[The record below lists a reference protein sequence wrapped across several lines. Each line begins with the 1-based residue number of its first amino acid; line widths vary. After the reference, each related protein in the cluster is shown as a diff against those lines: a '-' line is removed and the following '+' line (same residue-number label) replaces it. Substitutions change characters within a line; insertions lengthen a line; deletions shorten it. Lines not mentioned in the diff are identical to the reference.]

1 MRKYLAAAFFA
12 AIPFGFFLANGLPEA
27 SAREGGFLGNLFSKR
42 KAKECET
49 PCVEPAKTTPVKTQE
64 PKKETPKPEVKPE
77 PKKETPKP
85 EVKPEPKKETPKPEV
100 KPEPKKETPKP
111 EVKPEPKK
119 ETPKPEVKPEP
130 KKEAPKTEVKK
141 ETPKSE
147 PKKEVAKADPKKE
160 TPKDEPKKTA
170 SASSS
175 TPPAGFV
182 NLFNGK
188 DFSNWWGFGTSD
200 PRKFKALPP
209 AEQAK
214 IKEANMKDILA
225 HWKVEGNEIVNDGK
239 GLYLTTEKEFADYE
253 LHLEYKMLPKGD
265 SGIYLKYTP
274 QVQIWDYTD
283 KDKFKIGAD
292 KGSGGLWNNS
302 AGAPGKD
309 PLVLADK
316 PFGEWNK
323 FRIIQVGARTTVYLN
338 DKLVVDNA
346 ILENY
351 FDRKMPLLQK
361 GAIQLQTHGSEIRWK
376 NIFIKELSPEE
387 ANKHLASKANSGFES
402 IFDGKTLKGWTGS
415 VDNYEVVDDSI
426 QCKKGKGG
434 VLYTDKKYSDFV
446 VRLEFMVP
454 PGGNN
459 GLAIRY
465 PGGNKDAAYIGMT
478 ELQVLDSED
487 ARYAKLDPRQYHGS
501 SYGMA
506 PAHRGYLRAPNTWN
520 YQEVTVKGSTIK
532 VELNGNIILDTDLSK
547 ITEYM
552 AKSPHPGKD
561 LKEGHFG
568 FAGHSDPVRFRNLQI
583 KPIAAK

>member
-1 MRKYLAAAFFA
+1 MRKYLATALVAVL
-12 AIPFGFFLANGLPEA
+12 PLGFFLANGSSEA
-27 SAREGGFLGNLFSKR
+27 SARDRGFLSNLFSKR
-42 KAKECET
+42 KATESEV
-49 PCVEPAKTTPVKTQE
+49 PCAEPAKAQE

-119 ETPKPEVKPEP
+119 ETPKPEVK
-130 KKEAPKTEVKK
+130 K

-147 PKKEVAKADPKKE
+147 PKKEVAKPEVKKE
-160 TPKDEPKKTA
+160 APKSEPKKA
-170 SASSS
+170 APASSS

-188 DFSNWWGFGTSD
+188 DFGNWWGFGTSD

-214 IKEANMKDILA
+214 IKEANMKDIQA

-274 QVQIWDYTD
+274 QVQIWDFLD
-283 KDKFKIGAD
+283 KEKFKIGAD

-323 FRIIQVGARTTVYLN
+323 FRIIQVGARTTIYLN

-351 FDRKMPLLQK
+351 FDRKMPLLYK

-387 ANKHLASKANSGFES
+387 ANKHLASKGNTGFES

-415 VDNYEVVDDSI
+415 SDNYEVVDDFI

-434 VLYTDKKYSDFV
+434 VLYTEKKYSDFV

-465 PGGNKDAAYIGMT
+465 PGGNKDSAYIGMT
-478 ELQVLDSED
+478 ELQVLDNED
-487 ARYAKLDPRQYHGS
+487 AKYAKLDARQYHGS

-506 PAHRGYLRAPNTWN
+506 AAHRGYLRAPNTWN

-547 ITEYM
+547 ITDYM

-583 KPIAAK
+583 KPIVSK

>member
-1 MRKYLAAAFFA
+1 MRKYLATALFA
-12 AIPFGFFLANGLPEA
+12 VLPLGFFLANGLSEA
-27 SAREGGFLGNLFSKR
+27 SARDRGFLSNLFSRR
-42 KAKECET
+42 KATET
-49 PCVEPAKTTPVKTQE
+49 QVPCVETAKVQE
-64 PKKETPKPEVKPE
+64 PKKEAPKPEVKPEPKKETPKPEVKKETPKPEVKPE

-85 EVKPEPKKETPKPEV
+85 EVKKETPKPEA
-100 KPEPKKETPKP
+100 
-111 EVKPEPKK
+111 
-119 ETPKPEVKPEP
+119 
-130 KKEAPKTEVKK
+130 KKEAPK
-141 ETPKSE
+141 PE
-147 PKKEVAKADPKKE
+147 PKKEVAKAEVKKE
-160 TPKDEPKKTA
+160 APKPEVKKEVPP
-170 SASSS
+170 SSS

-188 DFSNWWGFGTSD
+188 DFGNWWGFGTSD

-214 IKEANMKDILA
+214 LKESNMKDILA

-265 SGIYLKYTP
+265 SGVYLKYTP
-274 QVQIWDYTD
+274 QVQIWDFLD
-283 KDKFKIGAD
+283 KEKFKIGAD

-302 AGAPGKD
+302 PGAPGKD

-323 FRIIQVGARTTVYLN
+323 FRIIQVGARTTIYLN

-351 FDRKMPLLQK
+351 FDRKLPLLYK

-376 NIFIKELSPEE
+376 NIFIKELSPDE
-387 ANKHLASKANSGFES
+387 ANKHLASKVNTGFES

-415 VDNYEVVDDSI
+415 NDNYEVVDNSI

-434 VLYTDKKYSDFV
+434 VLYTEKKYSDFV

-465 PGGNKDAAYIGMT
+465 PGGNKDSAYIGMT
-478 ELQVLDSED
+478 ELQVLDNED
-487 ARYAKLDPRQYHGS
+487 AKYAKLDARQYHGS

-506 PAHRGYLRAPNTWN
+506 AAHRGYLRAPNTWN

-552 AKSPHPGKD
+552 AKTPHPGKD

>member
-1 MRKYLAAAFFA
+1 MRKYLATALFA
-12 AIPFGFFLANGLPEA
+12 VLPLGFFLANGSSEA
-27 SAREGGFLGNLFSKR
+27 SARDRGFLSNLFSKR
-42 KAKECET
+42 KATECEV
-49 PCVEPAKTTPVKTQE
+49 PCATPAKVQE

-85 EVKPEPKKETPKPEV
+85 EVK
-100 KPEPKKETPKP
+100 
-111 EVKPEPKK
+111 K

-130 KKEAPKTEVKK
+130 KKEAPKPEVKK
-141 ETPKSE
+141 EAPKSE
-147 PKKEVAKADPKKE
+147 PKKEVAKAEVKKE
-160 TPKDEPKKTA
+160 APKDEPKKTA
-170 SASSS
+170 PASSS

-188 DFSNWWGFGTSD
+188 DFGNWWGFGTSD

-214 IKEANMKDILA
+214 LKESNMKDILA

-274 QVQIWDYTD
+274 QVQIWDFLD
-283 KDKFKIGAD
+283 KEKFKIGAD

-302 AGAPGKD
+302 PGAPGKD

-323 FRIIQVGARTTVYLN
+323 FRIIQVGARTTIYLN

-351 FDRKMPLLQK
+351 FDRKMPLLYK

-376 NIFIKELSPEE
+376 NIFIKELSPDE
-387 ANKHLASKANSGFES
+387 ANKHLASKGNTGFES
-402 IFDGKTLKGWTGS
+402 IFDGKTLKGWAGS
-415 VDNYEVVDDSI
+415 SDNYEVVDDSI

-434 VLYTDKKYSDFV
+434 VLYTEKKYSDFV

-465 PGGNKDAAYIGMT
+465 PGGNKDSAYIGMT
-478 ELQVLDSED
+478 ELQVLDNED
-487 ARYAKLDPRQYHGS
+487 ARYAKLDARQYHGS

-506 PAHRGYLRAPNTWN
+506 AAHRGYLRAPNTWN

>member
-49 PCVEPAKTTPVKTQE
+49 PCVEPAKTTPVKTQ
-64 PKKETPKPEVKPE
+64 
-77 PKKETPKP
+77 
-85 EVKPEPKKETPKPEV
+85 
-100 KPEPKKETPKP
+100 
-111 EVKPEPKK
+111 EPKK

-583 KPIAAK
+583 KPIAPK

>member
-85 EVKPEPKKETPKPEV
+85 EVKPEPKKE
-100 KPEPKKETPKP
+100 
-111 EVKPEPKK
+111 
-119 ETPKPEVKPEP
+119 
-130 KKEAPKTEVKK
+130 APKTEVKK
-141 ETPKSE
+141 EAPKSE

>member
-12 AIPFGFFLANGLPEA
+12 AIPFGFFLATGLPEA

-49 PCVEPAKTTPVKTQE
+49 PCVEPAKTTPVKTQ
-64 PKKETPKPEVKPE
+64 
-77 PKKETPKP
+77 
-85 EVKPEPKKETPKPEV
+85 
-100 KPEPKKETPKP
+100 EPKKETPKP

>member
-1 MRKYLAAAFFA
+1 MRKYLATALFA
-12 AIPFGFFLANGLPEA
+12 VLPLGFFLANGSSEA
-27 SAREGGFLGNLFSKR
+27 SARDRGFLSNLFSKR
-42 KAKECET
+42 KATECEV
-49 PCVEPAKTTPVKTQE
+49 PCAT
-64 PKKETPKPEVKPE
+64 
-77 PKKETPKP
+77 
-85 EVKPEPKKETPKPEV
+85 
-100 KPEPKKETPKP
+100 
-111 EVKPEPKK
+111 
-119 ETPKPEVKPEP
+119 
-130 KKEAPKTEVKK
+130 
-141 ETPKSE
+141 S
-147 PKKEVAKADPKKE
+147 AKAEVKKE
-160 TPKDEPKKTA
+160 TPKDEPKKA
-170 SASSS
+170 APASSS

-188 DFSNWWGFGTSD
+188 DFGNWWGFGTSD

-214 IKEANMKDILA
+214 LKESNMKDILA

-274 QVQIWDYTD
+274 QVQIWDFTD

-302 AGAPGKD
+302 PGASGKD

-351 FDRKMPLLQK
+351 FDRKMPLLYK

-376 NIFIKELSPEE
+376 NIFIKELSPDE
-387 ANKHLASKANSGFES
+387 ANKHLASKGNTGFES
-402 IFDGKTLKGWTGS
+402 IFDGKTLKGWAGS
-415 VDNYEVVDDSI
+415 SDNYEVVDDSI

-434 VLYTDKKYSDFV
+434 VLYTEKKYSDFV

-465 PGGNKDAAYIGMT
+465 PGGNKDSAYIGMT

-487 ARYAKLDPRQYHGS
+487 ARYAKLDARQYHGS

-506 PAHRGYLRAPNTWN
+506 AAHRGYLRAPNTWN

>member
-119 ETPKPEVKPEP
+119 E
-130 KKEAPKTEVKK
+130 APKTEVKK
-141 ETPKSE
+141 EAPKSE

>member
-1 MRKYLAAAFFA
+1 VDFSHQFFNSFEVTPMRKYLATALFA
-12 AIPFGFFLANGLPEA
+12 VLPLGFFLANGSSEA
-27 SAREGGFLGNLFSKR
+27 SARDRGFLSNLFSKR
-42 KAKECET
+42 KATECEV
-49 PCVEPAKTTPVKTQE
+49 PCAEPAKAQE

-77 PKKETPKP
+77 PKKEMP
-85 EVKPEPKKETPKPEV
+85 
-100 KPEPKKETPKP
+100 
-111 EVKPEPKK
+111 KPEPKK

-130 KKEAPKTEVKK
+130 KKEAPKPEPKKEAPKPEVKK
-141 ETPKSE
+141 E
-147 PKKEVAKADPKKE
+147 A
-160 TPKDEPKKTA
+160 PKDEPKKTA
-170 SASSS
+170 PVTSS

-214 IKEANMKDILA
+214 IKEANMKDIQA

-274 QVQIWDYTD
+274 QVQIWDFLD
-283 KDKFKIGAD
+283 KEKFKIGAD

-302 AGAPGKD
+302 PGAPGKD

-323 FRIIQVGARTTVYLN
+323 FRIIQVGARTTIYLN

-351 FDRKMPLLQK
+351 FDRKLPLLYK

-387 ANKHLASKANSGFES
+387 ANKHLASKGNTGFES
-402 IFDGKTLKGWTGS
+402 LFDGKTLKGWTGS
-415 VDNYEVVDDSI
+415 SDNYEIVDNSI

-434 VLYTDKKYSDFV
+434 VLYTEKKYSDFV

-478 ELQVLDSED
+478 ELQVLDNED
-487 ARYAKLDPRQYHGS
+487 ARYAKLDARQYHGS

-506 PAHRGYLRAPNTWN
+506 AAHRGYLRAPNTWN

-547 ITEYM
+547 ITDYM

-583 KPIAAK
+583 KPIVAK

>member
-49 PCVEPAKTTPVKTQE
+49 PCVEPAKTTPVKTQ
-64 PKKETPKPEVKPE
+64 
-77 PKKETPKP
+77 
-85 EVKPEPKKETPKPEV
+85 
-100 KPEPKKETPKP
+100 EPKKETPKP

>member
-1 MRKYLAAAFFA
+1 MRKYLATALVAVL
-12 AIPFGFFLANGLPEA
+12 PLGFFLANGSSEA
-27 SAREGGFLGNLFSKR
+27 SARDRGFLSNLFSKR
-42 KAKECET
+42 KATESEV
-49 PCVEPAKTTPVKTQE
+49 PCAEPAKAQE

-85 EVKPEPKKETPKPEV
+85 EVK
-100 KPEPKKETPKP
+100 
-111 EVKPEPKK
+111 
-119 ETPKPEVKPEP
+119 
-130 KKEAPKTEVKK
+130 KEA
-141 ETPKSE
+141 PKSE
-147 PKKEVAKADPKKE
+147 PKKAAPV
-160 TPKDEPKKTA
+160 
-170 SASSS
+170 SSS

-188 DFSNWWGFGTSD
+188 DFGNWWGFGTSD

-214 IKEANMKDILA
+214 IKEANMKDIQA

-274 QVQIWDYTD
+274 QVQIWDFLD
-283 KDKFKIGAD
+283 KEKFKIGAD

-323 FRIIQVGARTTVYLN
+323 FRIIQVGARTTIYLN

-351 FDRKMPLLQK
+351 FDRKMPLLYK

-387 ANKHLASKANSGFES
+387 ANKHLASKGNTGFES

-415 VDNYEVVDDSI
+415 SDNYEVVDDFI

-434 VLYTDKKYSDFV
+434 VLYTEKKYSDFV

-465 PGGNKDAAYIGMT
+465 PGGNKDSAYIGMT
-478 ELQVLDSED
+478 ELQVLDNED
-487 ARYAKLDPRQYHGS
+487 AKYAKLDARQYHGS

-506 PAHRGYLRAPNTWN
+506 AAHRGYLRAPNTWN

-547 ITEYM
+547 ITDYM

-583 KPIAAK
+583 KPIVSK

>member
-1 MRKYLAAAFFA
+1 MRKYLATALFA
-12 AIPFGFFLANGLPEA
+12 VLPLGFFLANGSSEA
-27 SAREGGFLGNLFSKR
+27 SARDRGFLSNLFSKR
-42 KAKECET
+42 KATECEA
-49 PCVEPAKTTPVKTQE
+49 PCAEPAKAQE

-85 EVKPEPKKETPKPEV
+85 EVK
-100 KPEPKKETPKP
+100 
-111 EVKPEPKK
+111 K

-130 KKEAPKTEVKK
+130 KKEAPKPEVKK
-141 ETPKSE
+141 EAPKSE
-147 PKKEVAKADPKKE
+147 PKKEVAKAEVKKE
-160 TPKDEPKKTA
+160 APKDEPKKTA
-170 SASSS
+170 PASSS

-188 DFSNWWGFGTSD
+188 DFGNWWGFGTSD

-214 IKEANMKDILA
+214 LKESNMKDILA

-274 QVQIWDYTD
+274 QVQIWDFLD
-283 KDKFKIGAD
+283 KEKFKIGAD

-302 AGAPGKD
+302 PGAPGKD

-323 FRIIQVGARTTVYLN
+323 FRIIQVGARTTIYLN

-346 ILENY
+346 TLENY
-351 FDRKMPLLQK
+351 FDRKMPLLYK

-387 ANKHLASKANSGFES
+387 ANKHLASKANTGFES
-402 IFDGKTLKGWTGS
+402 IFDGKTLKGWAGS
-415 VDNYEVVDDSI
+415 SDNYEVVDDFI

-434 VLYTDKKYSDFV
+434 VLYTEKKYSDFV

-465 PGGNKDAAYIGMT
+465 PGGNKDSAYIGMT

-487 ARYAKLDPRQYHGS
+487 ARYAKLDARQYHGS

-506 PAHRGYLRAPNTWN
+506 AAHRGYLRAPNTWN

>member
-49 PCVEPAKTTPVKTQE
+49 PCVEPAKTTPVKTQ
-64 PKKETPKPEVKPE
+64 
-77 PKKETPKP
+77 
-85 EVKPEPKKETPKPEV
+85 EPKKETPKPEV

>member
-1 MRKYLAAAFFA
+1 MRKYLATALFA
-12 AIPFGFFLANGLPEA
+12 VLPLGFFLANGSSEA
-27 SAREGGFLGNLFSKR
+27 SARDRGFLSNLFSKR
-42 KAKECET
+42 KATECEV
-49 PCVEPAKTTPVKTQE
+49 PCATPAKVQE

-85 EVKPEPKKETPKPEV
+85 EVKKEAPKPEVKKETPKPEV

-111 EVKPEPKK
+111 EVKK
-119 ETPKPEVKPEP
+119 ETPKPEVK
-130 KKEAPKTEVKK
+130 KEAPKPDVKK
-141 ETPKSE
+141 E
-147 PKKEVAKADPKKE
+147 A
-160 TPKDEPKKTA
+160 PKDEPKKTA

-188 DFSNWWGFGTSD
+188 DFGNWWGFGTSD

-214 IKEANMKDILA
+214 LKESNMKDILA

-274 QVQIWDYTD
+274 QVQIWDFLD
-283 KDKFKIGAD
+283 KEKFKIGAD

-302 AGAPGKD
+302 PGAPGKD

-323 FRIIQVGARTTVYLN
+323 FRIIQVGARTTIYLN

-351 FDRKMPLLQK
+351 FDRKMPLLYK

-376 NIFIKELSPEE
+376 NIFIKELSPDE
-387 ANKHLASKANSGFES
+387 ANKHLASKANTGFES
-402 IFDGKTLKGWTGS
+402 IFDGKTLKGWAGS
-415 VDNYEVVDDSI
+415 SDNYEVVDDSI

-434 VLYTDKKYSDFV
+434 VLYTEKKYSDFV

-465 PGGNKDAAYIGMT
+465 PGGNKDSAYIGMT

-487 ARYAKLDPRQYHGS
+487 ARYAKLDARQYHGS

-506 PAHRGYLRAPNTWN
+506 AAHRGYLRAPNTWN

>member
-1 MRKYLAAAFFA
+1 M
-12 AIPFGFFLANGLPEA
+12 
-27 SAREGGFLGNLFSKR
+27 
-42 KAKECET
+42 
-49 PCVEPAKTTPVKTQE
+49 
-64 PKKETPKPEVKPE
+64 
-77 PKKETPKP
+77 
-85 EVKPEPKKETPKPEV
+85 
-100 KPEPKKETPKP
+100 
-111 EVKPEPKK
+111 
-119 ETPKPEVKPEP
+119 
-130 KKEAPKTEVKK
+130 KKEA
-141 ETPKSE
+141 
-147 PKKEVAKADPKKE
+147 
-160 TPKDEPKKTA
+160 PKDEPKKTG
-170 SASSS
+170 SASPT

-200 PRKFKALPP
+200 PRKFKALAP

-302 AGAPGKD
+302 PGTAGKD
-309 PLVLADK
+309 PLVLADR

-351 FDRKMPLLQK
+351 FDRKLPLLQK

-387 ANKHLASKANSGFES
+387 ANKHLASKGNTGFES
-402 IFDGKTLKGWTGS
+402 IFDGKTLKGWAGS
-415 VDNYEVVDDSI
+415 SDNYEIVEDSI

-434 VLYTDKKYSDFV
+434 VLYTEKKYSDFV

-478 ELQVLDSED
+478 ELQVLDNED
-487 ARYAKLDPRQYHGS
+487 ARYAKLDARQYHGS

-506 PAHRGYLRAPNTWN
+506 AAHRGYLRAPNTWN

-547 ITEYM
+547 ITDYM

-583 KPIAAK
+583 KPLVSK

>member
-1 MRKYLAAAFFA
+1 MRKYLATALFA
-12 AIPFGFFLANGLPEA
+12 VLPLGFFLANGSSEA
-27 SAREGGFLGNLFSKR
+27 SARDRGFLSNLFSKR
-42 KAKECET
+42 KATECEV
-49 PCVEPAKTTPVKTQE
+49 PCAEPAKAQE

-77 PKKETPKP
+77 PKKEMP
-85 EVKPEPKKETPKPEV
+85 
-100 KPEPKKETPKP
+100 
-111 EVKPEPKK
+111 KPEPKK

-130 KKEAPKTEVKK
+130 KKEAPKPEVKPEPKKEAPKPEVKK
-141 ETPKSE
+141 E
-147 PKKEVAKADPKKE
+147 A
-160 TPKDEPKKTA
+160 PKDEPKKTA
-170 SASSS
+170 PVTSS

-214 IKEANMKDILA
+214 IKEANMKDIQA

-274 QVQIWDYTD
+274 QVQIWDFLD
-283 KDKFKIGAD
+283 KEKFKIGAD

-302 AGAPGKD
+302 PGAPGKD

-323 FRIIQVGARTTVYLN
+323 FRIIQVGARTTIYLN

-351 FDRKMPLLQK
+351 FDRKLPLLYK

-387 ANKHLASKANSGFES
+387 ANKHLASKGNTGFES
-402 IFDGKTLKGWTGS
+402 LFDGKTLKGWTGS
-415 VDNYEVVDDSI
+415 SDNYEIVDNSI

-434 VLYTDKKYSDFV
+434 VLYTEKKYSDFV

-478 ELQVLDSED
+478 ELQVLDNED
-487 ARYAKLDPRQYHGS
+487 ARYAKLDARQYHGS

-506 PAHRGYLRAPNTWN
+506 AAHRGYLRAPNTWN

-547 ITEYM
+547 ITDYM

-583 KPIAAK
+583 KPIVAK

>member
-1 MRKYLAAAFFA
+1 
-12 AIPFGFFLANGLPEA
+12 
-27 SAREGGFLGNLFSKR
+27 
-42 KAKECET
+42 
-49 PCVEPAKTTPVKTQE
+49 
-64 PKKETPKPEVKPE
+64 
-77 PKKETPKP
+77 
-85 EVKPEPKKETPKPEV
+85 
-100 KPEPKKETPKP
+100 
-111 EVKPEPKK
+111 
-119 ETPKPEVKPEP
+119 
-130 KKEAPKTEVKK
+130 
-141 ETPKSE
+141 
-147 PKKEVAKADPKKE
+147 
-160 TPKDEPKKTA
+160 
-170 SASSS
+170 
-175 TPPAGFV
+175 
-182 NLFNGK
+182 NGK
-188 DFSNWWGFGTSD
+188 DFGNWWGFGTSD

-214 IKEANMKDILA
+214 LKESNMKDILA

-274 QVQIWDYTD
+274 QVQIWDFLD
-283 KDKFKIGAD
+283 KEKFKIGAD

-302 AGAPGKD
+302 PGAPGKD

-323 FRIIQVGARTTVYLN
+323 FRIIQVGARTTIYLN

-351 FDRKMPLLQK
+351 FDRKMPLLYK

-376 NIFIKELSPEE
+376 NIFIKELSPDE
-387 ANKHLASKANSGFES
+387 ANKHLASKGNTGFES
-402 IFDGKTLKGWTGS
+402 IFDGKTLKGWAGS
-415 VDNYEVVDDSI
+415 SDNYEVVDDFI

-434 VLYTDKKYSDFV
+434 VLYTEKKYSDFV

-465 PGGNKDAAYIGMT
+465 PGGNKDSAYIGMT

-487 ARYAKLDPRQYHGS
+487 ARYAKLDARQYHGS

-506 PAHRGYLRAPNTWN
+506 AAHRGYLRAPNTWN

>member
-1 MRKYLAAAFFA
+1 MRKYLATALFA
-12 AIPFGFFLANGLPEA
+12 VLPLGFFLANGSSEA
-27 SAREGGFLGNLFSKR
+27 SARDRGFLSNLFSKR
-42 KAKECET
+42 KATECEV
-49 PCVEPAKTTPVKTQE
+49 PCATSAKVQE

-85 EVKPEPKKETPKPEV
+85 EVKKEAPKPEV

-111 EVKPEPKK
+111 EVKK
-119 ETPKPEVKPEP
+119 ETPKPEVK
-130 KKEAPKTEVKK
+130 KEA
-141 ETPKSE
+141 
-147 PKKEVAKADPKKE
+147 
-160 TPKDEPKKTA
+160 PKDEPKKTA
-170 SASSS
+170 PASSS

-188 DFSNWWGFGTSD
+188 DFGNWWGFGTSD

-214 IKEANMKDILA
+214 LKESNMKDILA

-274 QVQIWDYTD
+274 QVQIWDFLD
-283 KDKFKIGAD
+283 KEKFKIGAD

-302 AGAPGKD
+302 PGAPGKD

-323 FRIIQVGARTTVYLN
+323 FRIIQVGARTTIYLN

-351 FDRKMPLLQK
+351 FDRKLPLLYK

-376 NIFIKELSPEE
+376 NIFIKELSPDE
-387 ANKHLASKANSGFES
+387 ANKHLASKGNTGFES
-402 IFDGKTLKGWTGS
+402 IFDGKTLKGWAGS
-415 VDNYEVVDDSI
+415 SDNYEVVDDSI

-434 VLYTDKKYSDFV
+434 VLYTEKKYSDFV

-465 PGGNKDAAYIGMT
+465 PGGNKDSAYIGMT

-487 ARYAKLDPRQYHGS
+487 ARYAKLDARQYHGS

-506 PAHRGYLRAPNTWN
+506 AAHRGYLRAPNTWN

>member
-1 MRKYLAAAFFA
+1 MRKYLATALFA
-12 AIPFGFFLANGLPEA
+12 VLPLGFFLANGSSEA
-27 SAREGGFLGNLFSKR
+27 SARDRGFLSNLFSKR
-42 KAKECET
+42 KATECEA
-49 PCVEPAKTTPVKTQE
+49 PCAEPAKAQE

-85 EVKPEPKKETPKPEV
+85 EVKPEPKKETPKPVV

-111 EVKPEPKK
+111 EVK
-119 ETPKPEVKPEP
+119 
-130 KKEAPKTEVKK
+130 KEAPK
-141 ETPKSE
+141 
-147 PKKEVAKADPKKE
+147 DQ
-160 TPKDEPKKTA
+160 PKKTEPVT
-170 SASSS
+170 SS

-188 DFSNWWGFGTSD
+188 DFGNWWGFGTSD

-265 SGIYLKYTP
+265 SGVYLKYTP
-274 QVQIWDYTD
+274 QVQIWDFLD
-283 KDKFKIGAD
+283 KEKFKLGAD

-302 AGAPGKD
+302 PGTPGKD

-323 FRIIQVGARTTVYLN
+323 FRIIQVGARTTIYLN

-346 ILENY
+346 ILENF
-351 FDRKMPLLQK
+351 FDRKMPLLYK

-376 NIFIKELSPEE
+376 NIFIKELSPAE
-387 ANKHLASKANSGFES
+387 ANKHLASKGNTGFES
-402 IFDGKTLKGWTGS
+402 LFDGKTLKGWTGAN
-415 VDNYEVVDDSI
+415 DNYEVIEDSI

-434 VLYTDKKYSDFV
+434 VLYTEKKYSDFV

-478 ELQVLDSED
+478 ELQVLDNED
-487 ARYAKLDPRQYHGS
+487 AKYAKLDARQYHGS

-506 PAHRGYLRAPNTWN
+506 AAHRGYLRAPNTWN

-547 ITEYM
+547 ITDYM

-583 KPIAAK
+583 KPIVAK

>member
-85 EVKPEPKKETPKPEV
+85 EVKPEPKKETP